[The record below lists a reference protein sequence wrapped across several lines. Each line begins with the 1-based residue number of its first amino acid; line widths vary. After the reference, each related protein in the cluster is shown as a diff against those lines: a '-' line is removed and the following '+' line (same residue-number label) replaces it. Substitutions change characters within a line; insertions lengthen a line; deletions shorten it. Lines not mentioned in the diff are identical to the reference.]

1 MGARFGERNLT
12 SSHASWRCI
21 FVLTQLGQCC
31 HRRLSW
37 RKVSDAGTSG
47 IPDLCDGAG
56 TGECWACPVPWN
68 LDSVTNKSLGPQE
81 ARPKLARSGKAA
93 SLALSG
99 RI

>member
-12 SSHASWRCI
+12 SSHASWQCI
-21 FVLTQLGQCC
+21 CMLTQLGQCC

-68 LDSVTNKSLGPQE
+68 LDSKPGAAGSTSQAGPQ
-81 ARPKLARSGKAA
+81 RQSGQPGVERAHLKD
-93 SLALSG
+93 
-99 RI
+99 